1 MRGCAE
7 LSWHAGANYILGLD
21 ERAHIQKAKQ
31 VCGFHVVV
39 WGEAAWCMSPV
50 IIHIAICP
58 TGIKIYISVR

>member
-31 VCGFHVVV
+31 GEGLCSAQKATGLELSCCHEWPFVCR
-39 WGEAAWCMSPV
+39 GEASPV
-50 IIHIAICP
+50 HGP
-58 TGIKIYISVR
+58 T